1 MCLRAVKIRFFFLLA
16 FMSLLPTFGTAQQAA
31 NHCMPFAGERL
42 TFGVGWEFINAGI
55 ADMHVETDASGYRVI
70 SHGTS
75 NKVLDVFHKVRD
87 TIISTGVCQQGK
99 LQSTRFDVEQHEGH
113 YNSSKQ
119 VQLLWQKN
127 KATYSQNDKTDSY
140 DVEAGHLNAIDAFFR
155 VRKMQLKPG
164 MQIRIPVFDSRKK
177 YELVV
182 KVVKRVKLRA
192 PWGKRVQCLL
202 IIPKLKTKG
211 IFSSKGTVKL
221 WLTDDARHIPLK
233 MTAKIKLGRIIARLN
248 KYTPPSVLQTSAQRQ

>member
-1 MCLRAVKIRFFFLLA
+1 MLNRSRLLQVA
-16 FMSLLPTFGTAQQAA
+16 LLSLFWLMPTTGTAQETSG
-31 NHCMPFAGERL
+31 HCMPFAGERL
-42 TFGVGWEFINAGI
+42 SFNVGWEFINAGI
-55 ADMHVETDASGYRVI
+55 ADMYIETDATGYRVI
-70 SHGTS
+70 SHGIS

-87 TIISTGVCQQGK
+87 TITSTGVCQQGK
-99 LQSTRFDVEQHEGH
+99 LQSTRFEIEQHEGH

-119 VQLLWQKN
+119 VQLLWQQN
-127 KATYSQNDKTDSY
+127 KATYTQNGKTDSY

-155 VRKMQLKPG
+155 VRKMELKPG
-164 MQIRIPVFDSRKK
+164 MELRIPVFDSRKK

-192 PWGKRVQCLL
+192 PWGKRVDCIL

-211 IFSSKGTVKL
+211 IFSSKGTVKV

-233 MTAKIKLGRIIARLN
+233 MTAKIKLGRIVANLN
-248 KYTPPSVLQTSAQRQ
+248 EYTEGKAP